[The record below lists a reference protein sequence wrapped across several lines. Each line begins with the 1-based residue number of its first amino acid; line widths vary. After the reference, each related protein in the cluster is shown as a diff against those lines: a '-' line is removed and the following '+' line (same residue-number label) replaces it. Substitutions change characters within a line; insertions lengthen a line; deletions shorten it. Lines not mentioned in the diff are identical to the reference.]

1 MCRELTWKGSRK
13 KVLQK
18 DEKMKKASEKRRLA
32 FSLLLEEIIEMCPGR
47 CRRQFAKSGKGSEET
62 AGIVALRFT
71 AGSIS
76 TC

>member
-1 MCRELTWKGSRK
+1 MNR
-13 KVLQK
+13 V
-18 DEKMKKASEKRRLA
+18 SEKICLA
-32 FSLLLEEIIEMCPGR
+32 FSLLLEETIEMCPGR
-47 CRRQFAKSGKGSEET
+47 GRRQFAKSGKDSEET